1 MKLFKAI
8 LLVAAFISIAGMAW
22 IRLCVL
28 VINKLFAKPVLRQ
41 HPTRQDELAI

>member
-1 MKLFKAI
+1 MKLFKVI

-28 VINKLFAKPVLRQ
+28 VINKLFIKPVIRQ
-41 HPTRQDELAI
+41 HPTNPDELAI